1 MMKRIRV
8 LRSILIRTG
17 TDKIILIFVLFF
29 FLNAFFI
36 YMVEPDINSYR
47 SALWYCYEV
56 FSTVGFGDKVCVT
69 PLGRILTGLVTL
81 VSLLVVAIVTGV
93 VVAYYNDMVSIKY
106 KLTKAEIL
114 DKLEHLPELSKEE
127 LEMLSKDIRDIF

>member
-1 MMKRIRV
+1 MI
-8 LRSILIRTG
+8 
-17 TDKIILIFVLFF
+17 
-29 FLNAFFI
+29 
-36 YMVEPDINSYR
+36 EPDINSYR

-69 PLGRILTGLVTL
+69 PLGRILTGLVTI

-93 VVAYYNDMVSIKY
+93 VVAYYNDIVSIKY